1 MVLPFPKRMVKID
14 RIGCIKKYRP
24 APLVV
29 DFMAQMLPIP
39 AIRFYYD
46 MLNRSEFWYKREY
59 TRVS

>member
-14 RIGCIKKYRP
+14 RIGCIKRYRP

-39 AIRFYYD
+39 AIGFYYD
-46 MLNRSEFWYKREY
+46 VL
-59 TRVS
+59 VHLGLLV